1 MSSSKSNIV
10 VRLWRFIWG
19 TVSWLR
25 IALLNLLFI
34 GLLVI
39 FISAALE
46 SAPKPIEKAGPL
58 LIAPAGTLVDQLSY
72 EPPLA
77 SLTGNNKPAETEL
90 RSLIEAINQAT
101 FDPRVTA
108 LIMKLDDLGSAGVSK
123 LQELGQAI
131 EAFKANDKPVI
142 AYSNM
147 LNQQQYYLASYANT
161 IHIHDMGGVAITG
174 FGLYRNYFKG
184 LIDKLGVNVHV
195 FKSGT
200 FKDFVEPYIRNDM
213 SEPSR
218 AHNTQWIESLWATY
232 SHDIEQR
239 RHLEAGSL
247 DQYIKNLPQLLNDN
261 QGSTAQLAKAYNL
274 VDKIGSKQELI
285 DYLRTEFGPHKN
297 NKHAF
302 NSISLFDYQQE
313 LAFKKMQQKGNI
325 GLIVATG
332 TITDGEQPEGSI
344 GGDTL
349 SSLIREARHNDDLKA
364 LVLRIDSGGGSA
376 FASELIRQEIIA
388 TRAAGK
394 PVVVSMGSV
403 AASGGYWIATAADQ
417 IFATPTTITGSI
429 GVFSIIPTF
438 EQTLDKVGITSDAV
452 ATSELAGLFQL
463 SRPMSAEAKHVF
475 QLGVESVYQK
485 FLTLTAEAR
494 KSNIEDIQKVAEG
507 RVWLGQKAQT
517 LNLIDQTGYL
527 SDAIAQA
534 AQLAGVTT
542 AHVKLIERTLSPAE
556 QIMKRLMLNTQVQSV
571 AANLVPTS
579 PSRSLI
585 HSAQAAFD
593 DQALTTLM
601 AQQLKVQARNPQAP
615 PAPVALCV
623 QCVAY

>member
-19 TVSWLR
+19 AVSWFR
-25 IALLNLLFI
+25 VALLNLLFI

-58 LIAPAGTLVDQLSY
+58 FIAPTGTLVDQISY

-77 SLTGNNKPAETEL
+77 SLTGSNKPAETEL

-101 FDPRVTA
+101 FDSRVTA
-108 LIMKLDDLGSAGVSK
+108 LIIKLDDLGGAGVSK

-147 LNQQQYYLASYANT
+147 LDQQQYYLASYAST
-161 IHIHDMGGVAITG
+161 IYIHDMGGVAITG

-184 LIDKLGVNVHV
+184 LIDKLGINVHV

-200 FKDFVEPYIRNDM
+200 FKDFVEPYIRTDM

-239 RHLEAGSL
+239 RHLDAGSL
-247 DQYIKNLPQLLNDN
+247 DRYIKNLPQLLNDN
-261 QGSTAQLAKAYNL
+261 EGNTAQLAKAYNL
-274 VDKIGSKQELI
+274 VDKVGSQQNLI
-285 DYLRTEFGPHKN
+285 DYLRMEFGPHKED
-297 NKHAF
+297 KHTF
-302 NSISLFDYQQE
+302 HRISLFDYQQE

-325 GLIVATG
+325 GLIVAAG

-349 SSLIREARHNDDLKA
+349 STLIRKARHNDDLKA
-364 LVLRIDSGGGSA
+364 VVLRIDSGGGSA

-417 IFATPTTITGSI
+417 IFATTTTITGSI
-429 GVFSIIPTF
+429 GVFSIVPTF
-438 EQTLDKVGITSDAV
+438 EHTLDKVGITSDGI

-463 SRPMSAEAKHVF
+463 GRPMTDEAKHVF
-475 QLGVESVYQK
+475 QLGVESVYRK

-494 KSNIEDIQKVAEG
+494 KSSLEDIQKVAEG
-507 RVWLGQKAQT
+507 RVWLGQKAQA
-517 LNLIDQTGYL
+517 LNLVDQTGYL
-527 SDAIAQA
+527 NDAIAQA
-534 AQLAGVTT
+534 AQLAGLTT
-542 AHVKLIERTLSPAE
+542 PHVKLIERTLSPAE
-556 QIMKRLMLNTQVQSV
+556 QIMKRLMLSTHMQSIS
-571 AANLVPTS
+571 ASLGQKS
-579 PSRSLI
+579 PSQALL
-585 HSAQAAFD
+585 HSAQSTFD
-593 DQALTTLM
+593 NQALTALI
-601 AQQLKVQARNPQAP
+601 AQQLKVQTSNPQAS
-615 PAPVALCV
+615 PATVALCA
-623 QCVAY
+623 QCIAY